1 MDNKFIK
8 NNIKIAHIAF
18 DNIFIDT
25 AYRSFERAYP
35 KCNDVFIFSKKP
47 WQFIKNN
54 DLFIEK
60 SKLETLNPFFAK
72 LLWKYDIIVLHS
84 LANFMIPIALMPKRA
99 KIIWL
104 GMGYDYYS
112 RAFSADTLDVGLY
125 LDETRGVIKD
135 GLLPGINKYSIKS
148 RLIKVVNRVL
158 GSKILFRWALNKID
172 IFSPVLPV
180 EYNMVKNKFNVKS
193 FPKYAPWNYGNLE
206 NDFVRN
212 FMGKR
217 VSGDWILLGNSAGAT
232 NNHLEAISLLSKLD
246 LNSSKYKIVTPLSYG
261 DNNYAK
267 KIKDYGAANLGES
280 FYPIEKFMPIDDYIK
295 LLQKC
300 GFVIMNHVRQQAM
313 GNIIIMMYL
322 GAKIFLRSESAIYT
336 FFKGLGAT
344 IYSVEELELNKELL
358 NSKLELDEIIN
369 NRTIL
374 TSYFSEHADL
384 IKTKELVELAI
395 SHIDDNDFK

>member
-1 MDNKFIK
+1 
-8 NNIKIAHIAF
+8 
-18 DNIFIDT
+18 IFIDT

-35 KCNDVFIFSKKP
+35 KCNDVFIFTKKP

-54 DLFIEK
+54 DLFIET
-60 SKLETLNPFFAK
+60 SKLEALNPFFAK
-72 LLWKYDIIVLHS
+72 SLWKYEIIVLHS
-84 LANFMIPIALMPKRA
+84 LANFMIPIVLMPKRA

-125 LDETRGVIKD
+125 LDETRRIINDEISPRININSIRSRFKN
-135 GLLPGINKYSIKS
+135 LL
-148 RLIKVVNRVL
+148 NRVL
-158 GSKILFRWALNKID
+158 GSKTLFRWALNEID

-212 FMGKR
+212 FIGKR

-232 NNHLEAISLLSKLD
+232 NNHLEAIKILSKLD
-246 LNSSKYKIVTPLSYG
+246 LNPSKYKIVTPLSYG

-267 KIKDYGAANLGES
+267 IIKDYGTANLGES
-280 FYPIEKFMPIDDYIK
+280 FCPIEKFMPIDDYIE

-322 GAKIFLRSESAIYT
+322 GAKVFLRSESAIYT

-344 IYSVEELELNKELL
+344 IYSVEELELNKKLL

-369 NRTIL
+369 NREIL
-374 TSYFSEHADL
+374 SSYFSENADL
-384 IKTKELVELAI
+384 
-395 SHIDDNDFK
+395 